1 MNEIKTDQEYDKS
14 VEYQQ
19 AIAYLHHMYD
29 TRHRIFQ
36 FGILINAGLLGVVFK
51 LAESTIAR
59 VSISTT
65 GFLIILSLT
74 LMAIRSD
81 QYRIQIERYTEELEL
96 KLGFGLVRITNQ
108 RMPKGLDSTKY
119 LFYSYWAMAFVWALL
134 LIYFLFEAFG
144 LLAAQI

>member
-1 MNEIKTDQEYDKS
+1 MNETKNYQEYDRS

-19 AIAYLHHMYD
+19 TISYLHHMYD

-36 FGILINAGLLGVVFK
+36 FGIFVNAGLLAVVFK
-51 LAESTIAR
+51 VAESSIAKI
-59 VSISTT
+59 SISMM
-65 GFLIILSLT
+65 GILIIFSLT

-81 QYRIQIERYTEELEL
+81 QYRKQVERYAEELEG
-96 KLGFGLVRITNQ
+96 KLGFELVRVTNQ

-119 LFYSYWAMAFVWALL
+119 LFYSYWAMVFIWALL

-144 LLAAQI
+144 VLNINI